1 MTEVG
6 RFPRCRSLL
15 AGGAALG
22 ARRRGGARAQSFPSG
37 PVKIVTSVGA
47 GSSPDVCA
55 RVLADHL
62 TRLWGQQVIVL
73 NQPGGAGAVA
83 IKAVAPAAPDGHTLY
98 MSLAT
103 NFIALPELQTNFP
116 VDVLRDFVPIGYVGD
131 HPMVIAAG
139 RDLGVNTLPEL
150 IALAKKRKGEL
161 NIAAGNRGSILHLAG
176 EWLRTATGIEVT
188 LVHYP
193 SASQAIT
200 DILGGRVHAMID
212 AVPAM
217 RGAIEGGQLKAL
229 AVATETA
236 AAEFPEPADGGRDH
250 PGLRGGRLAGAD
262 GAARH
267 ARAAGA
273 QDQRRPARRA
283 GPARIPEALRGPRH
297 LHPPDHARG
306 ARPRSSASSSR
317 IWRPGDRRDREED
330 QVIGRDDA
338 ICCWA

>member
-1 MTEVG
+1 MTQ
-6 RFPRCRSLL
+6 RFNRRVFL
-15 AGGAALG
+15 ASGAAGMLTT
-22 ARRRGGARAQSFPSG
+22 AVGGARAQSFPSG
-37 PVKIVTSVGA
+37 PVKIVTSVGP

-55 RVLADHL
+55 RVLADYL

-116 VDVLRDFVPIGYVGD
+116 VDVLRDFVPVGYVGD

-139 RDLGVNTLPEL
+139 RELGVTTLPEL

-161 NIAAGNRGSILHLAG
+161 NIASGNRGSILHLTG
-176 EWLRTATGIEVT
+176 EWLRTAAGIEVT

-193 SASQAIT
+193 NSPPAIT

-212 AVPAM
+212 AVAAM

-229 AVATETA
+229 AVATKTRLPNFPNLPTVAETIPGFEAGGWLALMAPPGTPAPLARKISDDLRGVLAQPEFQKRYEDLGTYIRPTTPEELVTFIREQQRIWGLVIAETA
-236 AAEFPEPADGGRDH
+236 KKIR
-250 PGLRGGRLAGAD
+250 
-262 GAARH
+262 
-267 ARAAGA
+267 
-273 QDQRRPARRA
+273 
-283 GPARIPEALRGPRH
+283 
-297 LHPPDHARG
+297 
-306 ARPRSSASSSR
+306 
-317 IWRPGDRRDREED
+317 
-330 QVIGRDDA
+330 
-338 ICCWA
+338 

>member
-1 MTEVG
+1 MSGTNKA
-6 RFPRCRSLL
+6 RHAALTRRSLL
-15 AGGAALG
+15 AGGAAL
-22 ARRRGGARAQSFPSG
+22 ALAPGGANAQSFPSG

-55 RVLADHL
+55 RVLADYL
-62 TRLWGQQVIVL
+62 TKLWGQQVVVL

-103 NFIALPELQTNFP
+103 NFIALPQLQENFP

-139 RDLGVNTLPEL
+139 RDLGVTTLPDL

-161 NIAAGNRGSILHLAG
+161 NIASGNRGSILHLTG
-176 EWLRTATGIEVT
+176 EWLRSATGIDVT

-193 SASQAIT
+193 SASGAIA

-229 AVATETA
+229 AVATQKRLPNFPNLPTVAETLPGFEAVGWLAMMAPPGTPAALARKISDDMRNVLAQPEFRKRYEDLGTYIRLTTPEELTVFIREQQRIWGPVIAETA
-236 AAEFPEPADGGRDH
+236 KKIK
-250 PGLRGGRLAGAD
+250 
-262 GAARH
+262 
-267 ARAAGA
+267 
-273 QDQRRPARRA
+273 Q
-283 GPARIPEALRGPRH
+283 
-297 LHPPDHARG
+297 
-306 ARPRSSASSSR
+306 
-317 IWRPGDRRDREED
+317 
-330 QVIGRDDA
+330 
-338 ICCWA
+338 